1 MSNALMEK
9 EGIGIQ
15 NIHIRFISNTSP
27 DTMTTLTRN
36 MFYLPGDKKEQ
47 DDKIAPDEKV
57 MQGGEQIQNTNNTSD
72 GKPKTTS
79 DSEYPYFT
87 DTSRLN
93 VDKLNKLSRTDLI
106 DAFFNIKNFKKH
118 ITLTTSTHKDVRSE
132 NAEYNFNAM
141 MKFLLCTT
149 FPIKHNIKNTFSENI
164 TQISSESQADAT
176 SVLDMVKKVFTSS
189 SDKFCYFMING
200 TKSTLLSVT
209 HINDLINDKSFNTT
223 LKTIYAFKEWRADK
237 IQKLEKYQEELSK
250 KFDTIFKDKFGNIQN
265 TLKNDESTKIQIKKL
280 SSAQQL
286 SLPRSLLQ
294 PYLEELQNKTDKQDI
309 EKAFLKIANLNYTG
323 SKETTASFWIPPAF
337 TTINGFSEMMNT
349 VFKLS
354 ITTKQLQY
362 LKDELTKIKDVMK
375 KVKQKEKKSQI
386 GDADEEVALEY
397 IQKKIELK
405 EFFEKI
411 KKLIPPKRMYSNSKL
426 ETALQNYNNVEF
438 FKFIQFIHDMKKE
451 DDFDKSLLNN
461 KPFIDQLRT
470 GIMSVIESDE
480 SSDKEKKDV
489 FSLSAKKYYD
499 TFISL
504 ELIKGEL
511 NKDNVD
517 IIKCPYK
524 NTMLSNEYIK
534 LQNISDDKNPALLY
548 IPTVILDIDML
559 KKNSKSNKKQTTQR
573 KKQLGGWQPHQNK
586 KATRKKRKV
595 TKKEKENKRK
605 KDSSVNKSPSPN
617 RSLNQETPKEDN

>member
-1 MSNALMEK
+1 
-9 EGIGIQ
+9 
-15 NIHIRFISNTSP
+15 
-27 DTMTTLTRN
+27 
-36 MFYLPGDKKEQ
+36 
-47 DDKIAPDEKV
+47 
-57 MQGGEQIQNTNNTSD
+57 
-72 GKPKTTS
+72 
-79 DSEYPYFT
+79 
-87 DTSRLN
+87 
-93 VDKLNKLSRTDLI
+93 
-106 DAFFNIKNFKKH
+106 
-118 ITLTTSTHKDVRSE
+118 
-132 NAEYNFNAM
+132 
-141 MKFLLCTT
+141 
-149 FPIKHNIKNTFSENI
+149 
-164 TQISSESQADAT
+164 
-176 SVLDMVKKVFTSS
+176 
-189 SDKFCYFMING
+189 
-200 TKSTLLSVT
+200 
-209 HINDLINDKSFNTT
+209 
-223 LKTIYAFKEWRADK
+223 
-237 IQKLEKYQEELSK
+237 
-250 KFDTIFKDKFGNIQN
+250 
-265 TLKNDESTKIQIKKL
+265 
-280 SSAQQL
+280 
-286 SLPRSLLQ
+286 
-294 PYLEELQNKTDKQDI
+294 
-309 EKAFLKIANLNYTG
+309 
-323 SKETTASFWIPPAF
+323 
-337 TTINGFSEMMNT
+337 MNT
-349 VFKLS
+349 AFKLS

-397 IQKKIELK
+397 IHKKVEIT

-451 DDFDKSLLNN
+451 DDLDKSLLNN

-470 GIMSVIESDE
+470 GIMSVIESGE

-573 KKQLGGWQPHQNK
+573 KNKKQQGGWQPHQQK
-586 KATRKKRKV
+586 KMTRKKRKA
-595 TKKEKENKRK
+595 TKKEKKQK
-605 KDSSVNKSPSPN
+605 KDSSVNKTPSPN
-617 RSLNQETPKEDN
+617 ISPNQETPNQETPKGGN